1 MDVSTEHQE
10 YLNEHRFGVLST
22 GRKDGSPQA
31 SMVGVFFDGSDF
43 LVTFRRGER
52 EVPQHQPSTPR
63 GAQRARRP
71 SIPDHLR
78 NR

>member
-43 LVTFRRGER
+43 LVTFRRAER
-52 EVPQHQPSTPR
+52 EDTTTSAVNPAWRSACPTAVDP
-63 GAQRARRP
+63 
-71 SIPDHLR
+71 
-78 NR
+78 